1 MTAARLVAALG
12 SHASGR
18 VSRDELCVAR
28 AEEAAAAGVE
38 AGGGGGGDGGGG
50 GGDGGDGGDG
60 DDGGDGGDGGGG
72 GDAAELSA
80 AEEGMPSCLAASG
93 VVSGGDGQT
102 PQHEDAEWYAPVRSV
117 WGVFILLDG
126 ANVDPSRR
134 NCAHAGDEGV
144 DFPAG
149 RAGATVRACQG
160 PEQAS
165 RCLCECTPLSSSIL
179 RIQQNIRSDRAP
191 TPRESAHGPVSAS
204 GMANLALR
212 TDPRLRLTPTCD

>member
-28 AEEAAAAGVE
+28 AEEEAAAGVE

-50 GGDGGDGGDG
+50 DGRDGVGDG
-60 DDGGDGGDGGGG
+60 DVGGG

-93 VVSGGDGQT
+93 VVSGGAGQT
-102 PQHEDAEWYAPVRSV
+102 PQHADAEWYAPVRSV